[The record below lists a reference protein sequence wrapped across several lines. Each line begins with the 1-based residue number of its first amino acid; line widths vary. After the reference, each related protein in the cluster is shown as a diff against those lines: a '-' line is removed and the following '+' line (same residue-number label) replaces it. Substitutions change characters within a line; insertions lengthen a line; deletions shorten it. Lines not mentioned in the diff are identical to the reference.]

1 MAEPRWLEVSLTVDE
16 ELAEAVAEVLARF
29 TSQGGVAM
37 EQAVN
42 YDAYEIEGQPVG
54 PVRVFGYLVVNE
66 TIEETRQRLEEA
78 LWHLSQIQPLPAPVY
93 RWVEDQDWMETWK
106 QHYHPLP
113 IGARLLVAPPWAE
126 VDAGDRVVVRIDPS
140 MAFGTGTHPSTQLTL
155 ELLERYLQPG
165 QEVID
170 VGCGSGIL
178 SIAAVKLGA
187 RQALAVD
194 IDPASV
200 RATDENAHLNN
211 VATQIEVGQGSVR
224 EILQGRFRLRRA
236 PLVMANILAPIIK
249 ALLETG
255 LADLITPGGVLILS
269 GLLQEQAP
277 EIEQYAT
284 TRGLSLLEQRTSGDW
299 VALALRK
306 NH

>member
-16 ELAEAVAEVLARF
+16 ELAEVVAEVLARF
-29 TSQGGVAM
+29 TVQGGVAM
-37 EQAVN
+37 EQAVS
-42 YDAYEIEGQPVG
+42 YDAYEIEGQPIG
-54 PVRVFGYLVVNE
+54 PVRVFGYLVADE
-66 TIEETRQRLEEA
+66 MLEETRQRLEEA
-78 LWHLSQIQPLPAPVY
+78 LWHLSQIQPLPAPIY
-93 RWVEDQDWMETWK
+93 RWIEDQDWMAAWK

-113 IGARLLVAPPWAE
+113 IGKRLLVAPSWAE
-126 VDAGDRVVVRIDPS
+126 VEVAERVVVRIDPS
-140 MAFGTGTHPSTQLTL
+140 MAFGTGTHPSTQLSL
-155 ELLERYLQPG
+155 ELLERYVQPG

-200 RATDENAHLNN
+200 RATNENARLND
-211 VATQIEVGQGSVR
+211 VAEQIEVGQGSVR
-224 EILQGRFRLRRA
+224 EILQGRFRIRQA
-236 PLVMANILAPIIK
+236 PLVMANILAPVIK

-255 LADLITPGGVLILS
+255 LTDLLTPEGVLILS

-277 EIEQYAT
+277 AIEQDAIA
-284 TRGLSLLEQRTSGDW
+284 RGLSPLEQRTSGDW
-299 VALALRK
+299 AALALRK
-306 NH
+306 HS